1 MENVNVGFNCE
12 WHDNDMFVIHFASC
26 PSDEDFD
33 IDGVMEEVVMSYHK
47 DLDRWF
53 VDKLY
58 LDGDGNC
65 VACDSDDFSPSERNE
80 YIKIGK
86 LEIIKK
92 KK

>member
-1 MENVNVGFNCE
+1 MENVKVGFNCE
-12 WHDNDMFVIHFASC
+12 WHDNDMFVIHFAPC
-26 PSDEDFD
+26 PSDKDFGME
-33 IDGVMEEVVMSYHK
+33 GVTEEVIMSYHK
-47 DLDRWF
+47 SLDMWS

-86 LEIIKK
+86 AEVRKK
-92 KK
+92 FR